1 MVCRVAGRCAIG
13 QSVNREKL
21 AREEAFT
28 KMVRPGIGDGKGGGM
43 RPKLAVDGA
52 AWL

>member
-1 MVCRVAGRCAIG
+1 MWQGGVRLVKA
-13 QSVNREKL
+13 STEEKL